1 MFKNE
6 PVRSIMTKEVFT
18 IDEDDKLQD
27 AIKLIKRKK
36 IRHLP
41 VMKGKRVVGILSRS
55 DIDRLSFGA
64 LFENQESA
72 DDAMLNM
79 LSISQV
85 MTSKPRIIQ
94 SDQSIQDVA
103 EIFAKEEYH
112 ALPVVDNWQ
121 CQGIVTTTDVITYL
135 LKHL

>member
-6 PVRSIMTKEVFT
+6 PISSIMTKEVFT

-41 VMKGKRVVGILSRS
+41 VMKGKRVAGILSRS

-64 LFENQESA
+64 LFDNQESA
-72 DDAMLNM
+72 DEAVLHM

-85 MTSKPRIIQ
+85 MTAKPRIIH
-94 SDQSIQDVA
+94 SDDSIQYVA

-112 ALPVVDNWQ
+112 ALPVVDNWE
-121 CQGIVTTTDVITYL
+121 CKGIVTTTDVITY
-135 LKHL
+135 

>member
-1 MFKNE
+1 MLKNE
-6 PVRSIMTKEVFT
+6 PISSIMTKEVFT
-18 IDEDDKLQD
+18 INEDDKLQD

-41 VMKGKRVVGILSRS
+41 VMKGKRVAGILSRS

-64 LFENQESA
+64 LFDNQESA
-72 DDAMLNM
+72 DEAVLHM

-85 MTSKPRIIQ
+85 MTAKPRIIH
-94 SDQSIQDVA
+94 SDDSIQYVA

-112 ALPVVDNWQ
+112 ALPVVDNWE
-121 CQGIVTTTDVITYL
+121 CKGIVTTTDVITYL
-135 LKHL
+135 LKHF

>member
-6 PVRSIMTKEVFT
+6 PISSIMTKEVFT
-18 IDEDDKLQD
+18 IDEEDKLQD

-41 VMKGKRVVGILSRS
+41 VMKGKKVVGILSRS

-64 LFENQESA
+64 LFDNQELA

-135 LKHL
+135 LKHF